1 MYGASSCG
9 YLQPRSPVGAGA
21 RRLTCAKNLAVC
33 QLHVRPQRER
43 LMKIFIVY
51 WHPEPQSFN
60 GSMFRTACKVL
71 VDAGHEVRTSDL
83 HEMSFD
89 PVSSRKNF
97 TTVKD
102 QDYFKQQIEEMH
114 ATETKGFSAGLEA
127 EMEKLEW
134 CDLMVWQFP
143 LWWFGLPAV
152 LKGWVDRVFAMGR
165 IYGYGHIY
173 ETGVFRGKQALLSLT
188 TGGQEEAYRHGG
200 FNGDI
205 SGVLR
210 PIQRGMLEFVGFG
223 VLAPQIV
230 YAPVRMTDDER
241 AQHLAAYTARLL
253 HITQESPFDVGTY

>member
-1 MYGASSCG
+1 
-9 YLQPRSPVGAGA
+9 
-21 RRLTCAKNLAVC
+21 
-33 QLHVRPQRER
+33 
-43 LMKIFIVY
+43 MKIFIVY

-83 HEMSFD
+83 HEMRFD

-200 FNGDI
+200 FNGDV

-210 PIQRGMLEFVGFG
+210 PF
-223 VLAPQIV
+223 APS
-230 YAPVRMTDDER
+230 R
-241 AQHLAAYTARLL
+241 
-253 HITQESPFDVGTY
+253 VGTGLGLFNRGCDYDLLFKLHGTPSLIKLTSDVTDWLSSGEARGKPGQLFQLRPAILLLLNNHHIYYPSNFQA